1 MSDVQVSDRRAH
13 GFQRRGTD
21 RWVEAAEQCVFP
33 GPPHPPRSKAI
44 SEKVELNV
52 RIRSSATP
60 VLAVD
65 DLGLCRMQLQAALCQ
80 TRLKFDLEGLGFLL
94 ASAVNQPVISIPTP
108 RKVRVRPRHPE
119 IERVMQEQVRQN
131 RADNTTLRG
140 ATLSLS
146 LRPVFVFHGRRQPS
160 FDVEQ
165 RPFACHM
172 LPDSPQQK
180 FVVDIVEQTLDVE
193 L

>member
-21 RWVEAAEQCVFP
+21 RWVEAAEQCVFL

-44 SEKVELNV
+44 SEKVELNA

-80 TRLKFDLEGLGFLL
+80 TRYIGDEDRRG
-94 ASAVNQPVISIPTP
+94 
-108 RKVRVRPRHPE
+108 
-119 IERVMQEQVRQN
+119 QVAKRLC
-131 RADNTTLRG
+131 A
-140 ATLSLS
+140 
-146 LRPVFVFHGRRQPS
+146 
-160 FDVEQ
+160 
-165 RPFACHM
+165 
-172 LPDSPQQK
+172 
-180 FVVDIVEQTLDVE
+180 
-193 L
+193 